1 MRLASL
7 YFFAPIFHLAAQAPA
22 HTSVP
27 PLVIQNVTV
36 IDCTGAKPQ
45 PAMTVVIRNGRIA
58 ELGEA
63 ARVKLP
69 IGARIIDGAG
79 KFLIPGLW
87 DMHGHLT
94 DAGEGALTQLIE
106 NGVTGVRDM
115 GGDLALVQRWRR
127 EIERGTRIGPHIVA
141 AGPMLDGPT
150 KSQWHVVANN
160 EAEARAFVR
169 SIKQRGADFLKIHTN
184 LSRPAFYAALD
195 EAKKL
200 GMPVAVHLPQALST
214 ADASDAGVSS
224 LEHVEMLVQ
233 SALRDQDSATKK
245 LGVTERF
252 NTALD
257 ALSGDGAA
265 ALWARLVKN
274 NTYYVP
280 TMVAYERGFVLWYNK
295 PQAMMIRRP
304 IHWKQMDIVGAMH
317 KAGVKVMTGSDF
329 SDWALIPGVDLHNEL
344 TLLAETGFSPM
355 EALQAATTLPAQ
367 YLGRTA
373 DFGTVE
379 VGKIA
384 DLVLLDADPMEDIS
398 QTRKIR
404 AVILG
409 GKYLDVVRMRNTLL
423 QQRH

>member
-1 MRLASL
+1 MRTTLFL
-7 YFFAPIFHLAAQAPA
+7 LPLLVRGVLFAQ
-22 HTSVP
+22 TSAIP
-27 PLVIQNVTV
+27 PLVIRDVTV
-36 IDCTGAKPQ
+36 IDCTGAPPQ

-58 ELGEA
+58 QLAKTTEVPKG
-63 ARVKLP
+63 ARV
-69 IGARIIDGAG
+69 IDGHG

-94 DAGEGALTQLIE
+94 DAGEGALAQLIE

-115 GGDLALVQRWRR
+115 GGDLEQVLRWRR
-127 EIERGTRIGPHIVA
+127 EIDQGKRIGPHIVT
-141 AGPMLDGPT
+141 AGPLLDGPT
-150 KSQWHVVANN
+150 QSKWHVVANN
-160 EAEARAFVR
+160 EAEARTWVR
-169 SIKQRGADFLKIHTN
+169 TIKQRGADFLKIHTR
-184 LSRPAFYAALD
+184 LSRPAFYAAVD

-214 ADASDAGVSS
+214 AEASDAGVNS

-233 SALRDQDSATKK
+233 SALMLQDSATKK
-245 LGVTERF
+245 LSDTERF
-252 NTALD
+252 NAALAD
-257 ALSGDGAA
+257 LTSDKSA
-265 ALWARLVKN
+265 ALWAKLVKN

-295 PQAMMIRRP
+295 PTAMMIRRP

-317 KAGVKVMTGSDF
+317 KAGVKVLTGSDF
-329 SDWALIPGVDLHNEL
+329 SDWALIPGVDLHNEI
-344 TLLAETGFSPM
+344 TLLAETGGFSPM

-367 YLGRTA
+367 YLGKSK

-379 VGKIA
+379 VGKVA

-409 GKYLDVVRMRNTLL
+409 GKYLDIVKMRDAMGSVR
-423 QQRH
+423 

>member
-1 MRLASL
+1 
-7 YFFAPIFHLAAQAPA
+7 
-22 HTSVP
+22 
-27 PLVIQNVTV
+27 VIRNVTV
-36 IDCTGAKPQ
+36 IDCTGAKPES
-45 PAMTVVIRNGRIA
+45 AMTVVVRNGRIA
-58 ELGEA
+58 ELGKA
-63 ARVKLP
+63 AGVKLP
-69 IGARIIDGAG
+69 NGARIIDGSG

-141 AGPMLDGPT
+141 AGLMLDGPT

-169 SIKQRGADFLKIHTN
+169 SFKQRGADFLKIHIK
-184 LSRPAFYAALD
+184 LSRPAFYAAVD

-200 GMPVAVHLPQALST
+200 GMPVAVHLPLAVST
-214 ADASDAGVSS
+214 AEASDAGVNS

-233 SALRDQDSATKK
+233 SALAAQDSATKK
-245 LGVTERF
+245 LSDTERF
-252 NTALD
+252 NAALD
-257 ALSGDGAA
+257 ALSGDSAA

-274 NTYYVP
+274 NTFYVP
-280 TMVAYERGFVLWYNK
+280 TLVAYERGFVLWYNK

-317 KAGVKVMTGSDF
+317 KAGVKVMAGSDF
-329 SDWALIPGVDLHNEL
+329 SDWALVPGVDLQNEL

-355 EALQAATTLPAQ
+355 EALQAATILPAQ
-367 YLGRTA
+367 FLGKTA

-423 QQRH
+423 QQGH